1 MSEEFDEIQ
10 DILAGILGDK
20 PKAPAAAPPPKA
32 AARVATPEPD
42 EDFLNLDEFTPAPVV
57 ITTTIDKSGERK
69 HALTSGVL
77 PKGMALPGSDE
88 DVMSIFDNRDDDYG
102 SDPTEDARIEASLP
116 KGDVTVAIDTSGSVS
131 DEMSKMFADS
141 VEQSHIKVPVP
152 TFTSADMM
160 QSFDIRNFATL
171 VTLQTNRW
179 HAKVKDRQA
188 SKDAA
193 KANSAD
199 ERAFETRKK
208 LLVGADSML
217 VAIHKAIDAARIEH
231 YAMTLPW
238 STTGLDDT
246 GRRTGGRLLMNTLFF
261 EYTQKMAKYRKEME
275 DALNAFEPEYPNLI
289 AIAKTKLGKRFDP
302 REYPNP
308 SAIRT
313 HFNLSFD
320 FQPIPKGEDF
330 MGLPKQQLDKLAQH
344 LNNQTQTMLENAM
357 QENWVRMREVIAA
370 MVERLSSPDK
380 RFHSTLV
387 ENVREAVRLTA
398 HLNATKDKRIEAVR
412 QYADKHLCQHD
423 AEELR
428 KNPTLRVQVAGH
440 AQSAIDMMD
449 KTALKKH

>member
-1 MSEEFDEIQ
+1 MSEDFDEIQ
-10 DILAGILGDK
+10 DILSDILDEKKPVVIAAPAAPAAKPKPAPVQADDDFLDLDLDSFEPVAAAPK
-20 PKAPAAAPPPKA
+20 PKAVITPVAETPDEIEIPEPKA
-32 AARVATPEPD
+32 AASTHV
-42 EDFLNLDEFTPAPVV
+42 FT
-57 ITTTIDKSGERK
+57 DS
-69 HALTSGVL
+69 
-77 PKGMALPGSDE
+77 
-88 DVMSIFDNRDDDYG
+88 
-102 SDPTEDARIEASLP
+102 EDAARIR
-116 KGDVTVAIDTSGSVS
+116 
-131 DEMSKMFADS
+131 
-141 VEQSHIKVPVP
+141 VPIP
-152 TFTSADMM
+152 TFTSEEMM
-160 QSFDIRNFATL
+160 AAFDIRNVATL

-188 SKDAA
+188 SRDAA
-193 KANSAD
+193 TANQAD

-208 LLVGADSML
+208 LLVGADEL
-217 VAIHKAIDAARIEH
+217 LITIHKAIDAARIEH

-275 DALNAFEPEYPNLI
+275 DALAIFEPEYPNLI
-289 AIAKTKLGKRFDP
+289 KLAQVKLGKRFDP

-308 SAIRT
+308 SAIRA

-344 LNNQTQTMLENAM
+344 LNSQTQTMMENAM
-357 QENWVRMREVIAA
+357 QENWVRLHDVISA

-387 ENVREAVRLTA
+387 ENVREAVRLTE
-398 HLNATKDKRIEAVR
+398 HLNMTKDQRITDV
-412 QYADKHLCQHD
+412 QKYAEKHLCKHD

-428 KNPTLRVQVAGH
+428 KNPTLRLQVAGH
-440 AQSAIDMMD
+440 AKSAIGMME
-449 KTALKKH
+449 KAALKKR

>member
-1 MSEEFDEIQ
+1 MAEEFDEIQ
-10 DILAGILGDK
+10 DILAGILEEK
-20 PKAPAAAPPPKA
+20 PKPAPKPQAVAAPAPKVAKPVDEDSFLDFDEFAPTPAVITQPAAPVA
-32 AARVATPEPD
+32 APSLAETVIPD
-42 EDFLNLDEFTPAPVV
+42 VPD
-57 ITTTIDKSGERK
+57 S
-69 HALTSGVL
+69 
-77 PKGMALPGSDE
+77 SD
-88 DVMSIFDNRDDDYG
+88 
-102 SDPTEDARIEASLP
+102 TAASH
-116 KGDVTVAIDTSGSVS
+116 V
-131 DEMSKMFADS
+131 FADS
-141 VEQSHIKVPVP
+141 EEMARIKVPVP
-152 TFTSADMM
+152 TFTSTDMM
-160 QSFDIRNFATL
+160 KTFDIRNFATL

-193 KANSAD
+193 KVNAAD

-208 LLVGADSML
+208 LLVGADSLL
-217 VAIHKAIDAARIEH
+217 VSIHKAIDAARIEH

-275 DALNAFEPEYPNLI
+275 DALDIFEPEYPNLI
-289 AIAKTKLGKRFDP
+289 QQARVKLGKRFDP

-308 SAIRT
+308 SAIRA

-330 MGLPKQQLDKLAQH
+330 MGLPQQQLDALARH
-344 LNNQTQTMLENAM
+344 LNSQTQTMLENAM
-357 QENWVRMREVIAA
+357 QENWVRLHDVIAA

-380 RFHSTLV
+380 RFHATLV
-387 ENVREAVRLTA
+387 ENVREAVRLTS

-412 QYADKHLCQHD
+412 AYADKHLCQHD

-440 AQSAIDMMD
+440 AQSALDMMN
-449 KTALKKH
+449 KTALGKR